1 MEELKK
7 MSCVDLISLWI
18 DIMRPQTQWTDKGG
32 KGVWSSSP
40 RYNKCIE
47 NIEDKLATKLAI
59 SLLGAKILLN
69 SKKKMTDAYEA
80 NLFNV
85 RKRKLQ
91 AIEEVSQ

>member
-7 MSCVDLISLWI
+7 TSCVDLISLWI

-40 RYNKCIE
+40 KYNKCIE
-47 NIEDKLATKLAI
+47 NIEDKLATELAI

-69 SKKKMTDAYEA
+69 SKKKKNDRRLRGE
-80 NLFNV
+80 LV
-85 RKRKLQ
+85 
-91 AIEEVSQ
+91 